1 MSTQKEEK
9 PQTAFVSEGS
19 DWVEIDSENN
29 EISRV
34 AKRTFDT
41 GHVLKPFASYAAKT
55 IREISGVISGSS
67 VSIIAI
73 PGGKLVV
80 IHLGEQIHID
90 ANEETDFEYDYPINM
105 TEDAPEQKDDKDG
118 RKKAADNLKGRE
130 AFKKMVDDHAI
141 TGVDIIAQ
149 MIESEQI
156 DIKPE
161 NAKVEIFH
169 GDGAHSDKGCVVIYD
184 DSDILKIEKKHI
196 LKYVK
201 SKRIPGFIV
210 STENVVSLLYLAL
223 QSRSILMSPKAT
235 MHTRLGIS
243 NDLFDLLDEIGI
255 I

>member
-1 MSTQKEEK
+1 MTTQKEEK

-29 EISRV
+29 EISRS

-41 GHVLKPFASYAAKT
+41 GHLLKTFASYAAKT
-55 IREISGVISGSS
+55 IRDISGVPSGSS

-80 IHLGEQIHID
+80 LHLGEQIHID

-105 TEDAPEQKDDKDG
+105 TEDAPDEKDDKNG
-118 RKKAADNLKGRE
+118 RQKAANSLKGRE
-130 AFKKMVDDHAI
+130 AFRKMVDEHAI
-141 TGVDIIAQ
+141 TGVDIIAK
-149 MIESEQI
+149 MLEDEQI

-161 NAKVEIFH
+161 DAKVEIFH
-169 GDGAHSDKGCVVIYD
+169 GNGTHSDDGCVVIYD
-184 DSDILKIEKKHI
+184 DSKILKIEKINI
-196 LKYVK
+196 LRDVK

-210 STENVVSLLYLAL
+210 STENVVSLLYIAL
-223 QSRSILMSPKAT
+223 QSREILMSPNAT
-235 MHTRLGIS
+235 MQTRLGIS
-243 NDLFDLLDEIGI
+243 SDLFDILYEIGI

>member
-1 MSTQKEEK
+1 MTTQKEEK

-29 EISRV
+29 EVSRV

-41 GHVLKPFASYAAKT
+41 GHVLKPYASYAAKT
-55 IREISGVISGSS
+55 IRDISGVPSGSP

-73 PGGKLVV
+73 PGGKLVIV
-80 IHLGEQIHID
+80 HIGEQIHID
-90 ANEETDFEYDYPINM
+90 ANEDTDFEYDYPINM
-105 TEDAPEQKDDKDG
+105 TEDAPEQKEDRQKS
-118 RKKAADNLKGRE
+118 ADFLKSKE
-130 AFKKMVDDHAI
+130 EFKKIVDEHAI
-141 TGVDIIAQ
+141 TGVDIIAK
-149 MIESEQI
+149 MIEDEQI

-161 NAKVEIFH
+161 NAKVEVFH
-169 GDGAHSDKGCVVIYD
+169 ESGAHSNKGCIVIYD
-184 DSDILKIEKKHI
+184 DSDILKLEKSNI

-201 SKRIPGFIV
+201 SKRIPGFVV

-243 NDLFDLLDEIGI
+243 SDLFDLLDEIGI